1 MVLVNTMT
9 STDIK
14 KMGDRML
21 PSKMVMEPVDKPGNQ
36 TILETIDII
45 YDKPI
50 DESFFSQQNMKNVR

>member
-1 MVLVNTMT
+1 
-9 STDIK
+9 
-14 KMGDRML
+14 MGDRML